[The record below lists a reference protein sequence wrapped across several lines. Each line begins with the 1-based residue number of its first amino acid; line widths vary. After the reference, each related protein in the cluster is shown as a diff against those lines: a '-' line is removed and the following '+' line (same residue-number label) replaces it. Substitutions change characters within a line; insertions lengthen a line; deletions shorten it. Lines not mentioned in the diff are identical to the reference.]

1 MWLLRLLFAIWA
13 AFLLA
18 NANAANA
25 EAEDAIFAREGPKDS
40 YGISSPF
47 ALYERSIT
55 L

>member
-18 NANAANA
+18 SANAANA
-25 EAEDAIFAREGPKDS
+25 EAEDTISAREGPTDS

-47 ALYERSIT
+47 A
-55 L
+55 